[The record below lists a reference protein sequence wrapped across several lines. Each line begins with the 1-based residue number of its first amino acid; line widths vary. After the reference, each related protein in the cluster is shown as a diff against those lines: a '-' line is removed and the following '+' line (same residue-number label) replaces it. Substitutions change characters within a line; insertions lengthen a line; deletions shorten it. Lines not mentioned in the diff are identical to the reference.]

1 MMKNLRFALLGMLMF
16 FAGSVFAQTE
26 FDFDTNGSAM
36 FNLPGESSNDS
47 HDGDFTE
54 AKSATIGDFTV
65 TVSAANEGVNNAN
78 RIWNSAP
85 KLRMYSGTLTIA
97 SSGATISKV
106 EFTLATQ
113 ASKAKW
119 GADNSASSGTIDA
132 EAKTSVTWTGSASE
146 VVFTIAG
153 NTQISKITINGEGGG
168 EVTPPASEVEQ
179 ITVAKA
185 LEIIDGLGDGAKT
198 DKEYQVKGFVVTV
211 TEISTTYGNATF
223 TMADEK
229 GGSPVLTFFRGKGFD
244 GAEISNT
251 ELVKVDD
258 EVIVQGLLQKYVKN
272 SDVTPEVAQGGKIIS
287 INGKT
292 SDDTPVGEV
301 TKCANIA
308 AFKALADGTVAELT
322 LTNALVTYKNVN
334 GSNIELFIRDSSGAM
349 DLNNLGIEAEAG
361 NVLNGTIIGTRGVN
375 AGFTFAMKKNAQT
388 DAATVT
394 VGAVQEVVPAEIT
407 SLDEATYDAY
417 GCELVKITSVKVS
430 ADGKKA
436 MADGEELALYDRF
449 QTKLLSGLD
458 ETKDYDI
465 TGLIYDGGETYGTE
479 LVVTALTL
487 AGGGEI
493 VEDPATPVASIEAL
507 LALES
512 PAANLELTLTDA
524 KVLFNDNNYIYVRE
538 NGKALCFY
546 KIEGL
551 KDVAKNNAVVNGKIE
566 VDYEVYRLLPEVKSN
581 KNTKLDNLNIVESE
595 EAAVPTETTLAD
607 VVAGKNVCDLVT
619 LTATLVKEVT
629 YKDDGVTVNTI
640 TYYLQEGETK
650 IVCVNNGK
658 GLNKI
663 EEGTVITVTGIVN
676 TNNDAYQVK
685 LTKTVEDPSGISTLT
700 ANSQA
705 DSRIFNLAG
714 QRVEKAQRGLYIV
727 NGKKVM
733 VK

>member
-1 MMKNLRFALLGMLMF
+1 MVKNLRFSLLSLLML
-16 FAGSVFAQTE
+16 FAGTAFAEDVTIN
-26 FDFDTNGSAM
+26 FDNDYATLFPT
-36 FNLPGESSNDS
+36 LPGVSSAS
-47 HDGDFTE
+47 TGAEASSDGDFTE
-54 AKSATIGDFTV
+54 TLTSTPVNGVTV
-65 TVSAANEGVNNAN
+65 TVSVADEGKTPN
-78 RIWNSAP
+78 RIWNSSAR
-85 KLRMYSGTLTIA
+85 LRMYSGTFTVNGTDITKIVFDA
-97 SSGATISKV
+97 PSKFNMTAATG
-106 EFTLATQ
+106 TLDG
-113 ASKAKW
+113 K
-119 GADNSASSGTIDA
+119 
-132 EAKTSVTWTGSASE
+132 TWTGDKTNE
-146 VVFTIAG
+146 VVFTVGG
-153 NTQISKITINGEGGG
+153 NTQIKSITVTLGEGGG
-168 EVTPPASEVEQ
+168 EVTPPAPAIEQ

-185 LEIIDGLGDGAKT
+185 LEIIEGLGDGAKT

-244 GAEISNT
+244 GADISN
-251 ELVKVDD
+251 ENLVKEDD

-394 VGAVQEVVPAEIT
+394 VGAKQEVVPAEIT

-465 TGLIYDGGETYGTE
+465 TGLIYDGGATYGTE

-524 KVLFNDNNYIYVRE
+524 KVLFNDNNYIYMRE
-538 NGKALCFY
+538 NGKALCFF

-629 YKDDGVTVNTI
+629 YKDDGVTVNTT
-640 TYYLQEGETK
+640 TYHLQDGETS

-700 ANSQA
+700 ANGQA

>member
-1 MMKNLRFALLGMLMF
+1 ML
-16 FAGSVFAQTE
+16 FAGTAFAEDVTIN
-26 FDFDTNGSAM
+26 FDNDYATLFPT
-36 FNLPGESSNDS
+36 LPGVSSAANS
-47 HDGDFTE
+47 STGAEASSDGDFTE
-54 AKSATIGDFTV
+54 TLTSTPVNGVTV
-65 TVSAANEGVNNAN
+65 TVSVADEGKYPN
-78 RIWNSAP
+78 RIWNSSAR
-85 KLRMYSGTLTIA
+85 LRMYSGTFTVNGTDITKIVFDA
-97 SSGATISKV
+97 PSKFNMTAATG
-106 EFTLATQ
+106 TLDG
-113 ASKAKW
+113 K
-119 GADNSASSGTIDA
+119 
-132 EAKTSVTWTGSASE
+132 TWTGDKTNE
-146 VVFTIAG
+146 VVFTVGG
-153 NTQISKITINGEGGG
+153 NTQIKSITVTLGEGGG
-168 EVTPPASEVEQ
+168 EVTPPAPAIEQ

-185 LEIIDGLGDGAKT
+185 LEIIEGLGDGAKT

-244 GAEISNT
+244 GADISN
-251 ELVKVDD
+251 ENLVKEDD

-394 VGAVQEVVPAEIT
+394 VGAKQEVVPAEIT

-465 TGLIYDGGETYGTE
+465 TGLIYDGGATYGTE

-524 KVLFNDNNYIYVRE
+524 KVLFNDNNYIYMRE
-538 NGKALCFY
+538 NGKALCFF

-629 YKDDGVTVNTI
+629 YKDDGVTVNTT
-640 TYYLQEGETK
+640 TYHLQDGETS

-700 ANSQA
+700 ANGQA